1 MSRSLTSAQIIALG
15 EYLEPDFEA
24 GSLTVSQLL
33 GIFGYHNIKYPAP
46 YTKPKLVQLFND
58 EVKPKSK
65 KFKKERLKRENSV
78 ASEDGIKDGLTGR
91 YINDDALV
99 GSCLFLL
106 RYFYRTCN
114 DDSTLRC

>member
-24 GSLTVSQLL
+24 SSLTVSQLL

-58 EVKPKSK
+58 EIKPKSK
-65 KFKKERLKRENSV
+65 KFKKERLKKENSV
-78 ASEDGIKDGLTGR
+78 ASDDGIRDGVTGR
-91 YINDDALV
+91 YINEDAQV
-99 GSCLFLL
+99 CAIFFFLCAC
-106 RYFYRTCN
+106 FYCGE
-114 DDSTLRC
+114 